1 MKTIIIYTSKTG
13 FTEKYAN
20 WLSGRLDAILMTFD
34 EAKKINDT
42 VFDEADAIIY
52 GGWVMAGKVVGV
64 EWFTQ
69 KIDNWKGKRLAVF
82 AVGGCPNDAPDIEE
96 NLKNILSDEQRK
108 YAKAF
113 YCQGGMNYDRM
124 KLPSKL
130 AMKAFASMV
139 SKKKDKTEAD
149 EKMAE
154 MIVRSYDISDEK
166 YIEPIVSY
174 VMEPND
180 AQSV

>member
-1 MKTIIIYTSKTG
+1 MKTIVVYTSKTG

-20 WLSGRLDAILMTFD
+20 WIGQKLNAALMTLD
-34 EAKKINDT
+34 EAKKAKET

-52 GGWVMAGKVVGV
+52 GGWVKAGKIVGA

-69 KIDNWKGKRLAVF
+69 RIDSWKGKKLAVF
-82 AVGGCPNDAPDIEE
+82 AVGGCPNDVPDIEE
-96 NLKNILSDEQRK
+96 TLKNILTDEQRN

-124 KLPSKL
+124 KLPARL
-130 AMKAFASMV
+130 AMKLFASMV

-154 MIVRSYDISDEK
+154 MMAQSYDISDEK
-166 YIEPIVSY
+166 YTEPIVSY
-174 VMEPND
+174 VN
-180 AQSV
+180 VLR

>member
-1 MKTIIIYTSKTG
+1 MKTIVVYTSKTG

-20 WLSGRLDAILMTFD
+20 WIGQKLNATLMTLD
-34 EAKKINDT
+34 EAKKAKET

-52 GGWVMAGKVVGV
+52 GGWVKAGKTVGA

-69 KIDNWKGKRLAVF
+69 RIDSWKGKKLAVF
-82 AVGGCPNDAPDIEE
+82 AVGGCPNDVPDIEE
-96 NLKNILSDEQRK
+96 TLKNILTDEQRN

-124 KLPSKL
+124 KLPARL
-130 AMKAFASMV
+130 AMKLFASMV

-154 MIVRSYDISDEK
+154 MMAQSYDISDEK
-166 YIEPIVSY
+166 YTEPIVSY
-174 VMEPND
+174 VN
-180 AQSV
+180 VLR

>member
-1 MKTIIIYTSKTG
+1 MKTIVVYTSKTG

-20 WLSGRLDAILMTFD
+20 WIGQKLNATVMTLDK
-34 EAKKINDT
+34 AKKAQESAFND
-42 VFDEADAIIY
+42 ADAIIY
-52 GGWVMAGKVVGV
+52 GGWVMAGKVVGA

-69 KIDNWKGKRLAVF
+69 KIDSWKGKKLAVF

-96 NLKNILSDEQRK
+96 NLKNILTDEQRN

-154 MIVRSYDISDEK
+154 MIVQSYDISDEK
-166 YIEPIVSY
+166 YITPIIQYIEESL
-174 VMEPND
+174 
-180 AQSV
+180 